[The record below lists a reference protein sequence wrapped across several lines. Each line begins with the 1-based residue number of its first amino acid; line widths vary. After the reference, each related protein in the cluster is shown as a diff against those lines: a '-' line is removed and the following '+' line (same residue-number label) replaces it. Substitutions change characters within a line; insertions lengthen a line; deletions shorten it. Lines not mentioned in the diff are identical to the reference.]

1 MHALPLHRAALQRA
15 VHPAAEA
22 GRRLSLCTDSNLLL
36 QQSSSCT
43 TVSRTV
49 KDMNR
54 YWLPLL
60 CPSLGH
66 RFTLA
71 PPVPPVHFQLL
82 QQDSANNRSKSSF
95 KYLPILSLEKLVSMD
110 DNAPHTFHRLVLTK
124 LQSYFQ
130 TSRSLQSRQPA
141 YQTPINQYLFVLQL
155 GRDNH
160 VFLLFLKFNLTFAT
174 SKRHI
179 GVQLRTVAY
188 WTAHCRGC
196 PSPLSGQSP
205 PLPETYI

>member
-54 YWLPLL
+54 HWLPLL

-110 DNAPHTFHRLVLTK
+110 DNAPHMFHRLVLTK
-124 LQSYFQ
+124 LQSISKQ
-130 TSRSLQSRQPA
+130 AGASRA
-141 YQTPINQYLFVLQL
+141 
-155 GRDNH
+155 G
-160 VFLLFLKFNLTFAT
+160 
-174 SKRHI
+174 
-179 GVQLRTVAY
+179 
-188 WTAHCRGC
+188 
-196 PSPLSGQSP
+196 SPLIKP
-205 PLPETYI
+205 PSTNICLCCN